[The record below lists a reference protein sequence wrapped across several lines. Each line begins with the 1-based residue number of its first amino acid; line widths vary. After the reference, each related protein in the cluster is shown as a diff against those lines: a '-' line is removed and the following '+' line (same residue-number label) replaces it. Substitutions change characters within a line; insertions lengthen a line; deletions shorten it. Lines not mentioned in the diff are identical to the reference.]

1 MKVTCTK
8 SEAAVRQLGVAI
20 GILMT
25 DGDPLA
31 VRTLSAATYSIFS
44 DLAEK
49 KGLGSSWRTKIIE
62 DSGLS
67 KKDALEVLNHAQ
79 NYLKHADRDAEAIL
93 SFDEEE
99 NDHLI
104 FVASLECG
112 DLGHPLSYSMQAFQ
126 IWYLALYPD
135 KIGHDTQPVLT
146 SKRVFPDLPV
156 KTRQQQL
163 VSGHKFLERVLS
175 DKGLLW
181 VPMLIIEIVSN
192 HSYEVRG

>member
-8 SEAAVRQLGVAI
+8 SEAAVRQLDVAI

-25 DGDPLA
+25 DGDPFA
-31 VRTLSAATYSIFS
+31 VRTLSGAAYGIFA
-44 DLAEK
+44 DLAE
-49 KGLGSSWRTKIIE
+49 KGLGSSWQTKIIE

-67 KKDALEVLNHAQ
+67 KKDALEVLSHAQ

-112 DLGHPLSYSMQAFQ
+112 DLGHPLSCSMQAFQ

-146 SKRVFPDLPV
+146 SKRVFPDLLV

-175 DKGLLW
+175 DKGLL
-181 VPMLIIEIVSN
+181 
-192 HSYEVRG
+192 

>member
-8 SEAAVRQLGVAI
+8 CEAAVRQLDVAI
-20 GILMT
+20 GLLLT

-31 VRTLSAATYSIFS
+31 VRTLSGAAYGICA

-49 KGLGSSWRTKIIE
+49 QGLGSSWRTKIIE

-67 KKDALEVLNHAQ
+67 KKDALEVLNYAQ

-99 NDHLI
+99 NDHLV
-104 FVASLECG
+104 FVVSLECG
-112 DLGHPLSYSMQAFQ
+112 DLGHPLSDSMQAFQ

-135 KIGHDTQPVLT
+135 KIGHDTQSVLT
-146 SKRVFPDLPV
+146 SRRVFPDLTA
-156 KTRQQQL
+156 KTRHQQL
-163 VSGHKFLERVLS
+163 ALGHAFLETVLN
-175 DKGLLW
+175 
-181 VPMLIIEIVSN
+181 SN
-192 HSYEVRG
+192 GCL

>member
-8 SEAAVRQLGVAI
+8 CTAAVRQLDVAI
-20 GILMT
+20 GLLLT

-31 VRTLSAATYSIFS
+31 VRTLAGAAYSI
-44 DLAEK
+44 LADFAENQN
-49 KGLGSSWRTKIIE
+49 LGSSWRTKIIE

-67 KKDALEVLNHAQ
+67 KRDALEVLNAAQ
-79 NYLKHADRDAEAIL
+79 NYLKHADRDPEATL

-112 DLGHPLSYSMQAFQ
+112 SLGHTLSYSMQAFQ

-135 KIGHDTQPVLT
+135 KIGHDTQPVQT
-146 SKRVFPDLPV
+146 SKKVFPDLSNKP
-156 KTRQQQL
+156 RQQQL
-163 VSGHKFLERVLS
+163 ALGHKFLETVLS
-175 DKGLLW
+175 SKGLL
-181 VPMLIIEIVSN
+181 
-192 HSYEVRG
+192 